1 MREHFLR
8 KLLRGTLPLLVWAA
22 HFAACYVF
30 VAAQCSPA
38 GYAPGYPQRLPLAL
52 VTAAALAACALL
64 GWKWM
69 NTLRHADERTALL
82 DWAAGGTA
90 VLAFVGILWT
100 SVPMWFIQGCR

>member
-22 HFAACYVF
+22 HFGACYVF

-38 GYAPGYPQRLPLAL
+38 GYVQGYPQRLPLAL
-52 VTAAALAACALL
+52 VTAAALGACALL
-64 GWKWM
+64 AWKWK

-100 SVPMWFIQGCR
+100 SVPIWFIQGCR